1 VQGEQQ
7 LNFGDV
13 QFFFRVSLLGHDVT
27 LVLLSLY
34 LPPDKAL
41 YRKSHETLWS
51 CTYRG
56 DAGFVVLDAEKI
68 TSVIAMVPLDNEETG
83 RYFVTEKLGLE
94 VAFMGGM
101 EEDLGDALDDND
113 DL

>member
-1 VQGEQQ
+1 M
-7 LNFGDV
+7 
-13 QFFFRVSLLGHDVT
+13 LGHDVT

-34 LPPDKAL
+34 APPDKTL
-41 YRKSHETLWS
+41 YLQSHETLWS
-51 CTYRG
+51 CTYQG
-56 DAGFVVLDAEKI
+56 DAGFVVLDAKSI
-68 TSVIAMVPLDNEETG
+68 TSVVAIIPLDIEETG

-101 EEDLGDALDDND
+101 EDDPSDNALGDND

>member
-1 VQGEQQ
+1 M
-7 LNFGDV
+7 
-13 QFFFRVSLLGHDVT
+13 T

-34 LPPDKAL
+34 SPPDKTL

-56 DAGFVVLDAEKI
+56 DAGFVVFDAKEI
-68 TSVIAMVPLDNEETG
+68 TSVVAMVPLDNEETG

-101 EEDLGDALDDND
+101 EDDLADNTLDDND
-113 DL
+113 NL